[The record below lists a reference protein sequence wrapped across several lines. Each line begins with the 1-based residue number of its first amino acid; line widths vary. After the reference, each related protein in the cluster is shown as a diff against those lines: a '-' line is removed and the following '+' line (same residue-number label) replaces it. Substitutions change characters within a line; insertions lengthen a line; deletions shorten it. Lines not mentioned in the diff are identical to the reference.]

1 MLSVEEDL
9 NKIRLCLKDIINS
22 LKKAGTWKIQL
33 IIANNFISSI
43 DNDEEHVL
51 HSNNDNVE
59 IMIND
64 EANEVIKELFDSLQ
78 NTYQFNLE
86 SIKGSEFVFDHV
98 NFFYYK
104 CHKINPRWI
113 MSRCS

>member
-86 SIKGSEFVFDHV
+86 
-98 NFFYYK
+98 
-104 CHKINPRWI
+104 R
-113 MSRCS
+113 